1 MKKKLLII
9 SLMTLI
15 FTATACG
22 SKDKAKEENTNTN
35 TPENKIVE
43 DIPIEEQVQN
53 KTEQVQDE
61 ISFADIKI
69 SEFGATNIVSG
80 KATNNK
86 SEVRNIKLNLKMYNS
101 AANKLLG
108 RVSTELYD
116 LQPGETREF
125 EISIMG
131 DYSIV
136 DQFKVEVENI

>member
-1 MKKKLLII
+1 MKKKVLMI
-9 SLMTLI
+9 SLMALI

-22 SKDKAKEENTNTN
+22 SKDKAKENNNGSTINN
-35 TPENKIVE
+35 QPVE
-43 DIPIEEQVQN
+43 EKTIEEQVQN

-101 AANKLLG
+101 ESQKLLG
-108 RVSTELYD
+108 RVSTELQD

-125 EISIMG
+125 EIRIMG